1 MIFPRAT
8 ALCLRLLS
16 SPLARA
22 KLGEIGSELA
32 EDGRSEHRKSWE
44 FLASSFSGLSC
55 NFNSHHPIHL
65 LELDNHSM

>member
-1 MIFPRAT
+1 MAHQNPPFIDDFPRAT

-32 EDGRSEHRKSWE
+32 EDG
-44 FLASSFSGLSC
+44 
-55 NFNSHHPIHL
+55 
-65 LELDNHSM
+65 